1 MNTFILLYIL
11 AGHAPAQL
19 GTYSSLDSC
28 TNAIRQLYLAN
39 IYIAQQLS
47 PEVQKAIEDS
57 GKLIG
62 VCEYRPRFGRF
73 EVSYV

>member
-11 AGHAPAQL
+11 VGHAPAQL

-47 PEVQKAIEDS
+47 PEVQKAIDVTM
-57 GKLIG
+57 KYQQ
-62 VCEYRPRFGRF
+62 EYICQKG
-73 EVSYV
+73 